1 MPGLAVEVRLAA
13 LMGQKDSP
21 NNRRRVGRK
30 LGKEGLEMMVI
41 ACSGPGGGLMATFG
55 YHGEPVIFR
64 KADPKKAG
72 IAGRADVKADKE
84 EFSKTLKVEDD
95 NMNLV
100 KPMVEVKNVV
110 PEGNFSEE
118 KLDAKNTVVLKK
130 SLEEGS
136 GGRGV
141 PRLGEGRP
149 RIGGRGRVL
158 VVGLGEKAVA
168 EGGDGGER
176 RSIGRGRARQM
187 SGVGQK

>member
-1 MPGLAVEVRLAA
+1 
-13 LMGQKDSP
+13 
-21 NNRRRVGRK
+21 
-30 LGKEGLEMMVI
+30 MMVI
-41 ACSGPGGGLMATFG
+41 ACTGPGGGLMATFG
-55 YHGEPVIFR
+55 YDGEPVIFR

-72 IAGRADVKADKE
+72 IAGRVDVVAEKE

-100 KPMVEVKNVV
+100 KPMVVVKNMV
-110 PEGNFSEE
+110 PEGNSSEE
-118 KLDAKNTVVLKK
+118 KIDTKTTVLAKK

-141 PRLGEGRP
+141 PRLGEGRQ

-158 VVGLGEKAVA
+158 IVGLGEKA
-168 EGGDGGER
+168 EGGEGGGER

-187 SGVGQK
+187 SGVGLK

>member
-1 MPGLAVEVRLAA
+1 
-13 LMGQKDSP
+13 MGQKDSP
-21 NNRRRVGRK
+21 NNRRRVERK

-41 ACSGPGGGLMATFG
+41 ACTGPGGGLMATFG
-55 YHGEPVIFR
+55 YDGEPVIFR

-72 IAGRADVKADKE
+72 IVDTVAEKE

-100 KPMVEVKNVV
+100 KPMEVVKNMV
-110 PEGNFSEE
+110 PEGNSSEE
-118 KLDAKNTVVLKK
+118 KIDAKTTVLAKK
-130 SLEEGS
+130 SVEEGS

-141 PRLGEGRP
+141 PRLGEGRQ

-158 VVGLGEKAVA
+158 IVGLGEKA
-168 EGGDGGER
+168 EGVEGGGER

-187 SGVGQK
+187 SGVGLK